1 MFLKKFDYL
10 SYPLTLYFNNY
21 SSHSSIISG
30 IITII
35 TYLLCFILTIYVSKD
50 FLFKENPN
58 AYTYN
63 KVIYD
68 AGSFP
73 LNSSSMFHF
82 VYISPSLNINEG
94 YFEIFGILNNYV
106 NIFNDD
112 GHRINFDHYMYKPCV
127 NIKVKDNKI
136 HNLIDFELYNT
147 SFCISSFY
155 NSSTKDIIS
164 INDKKFIYPILS
176 HGMSHPNST
185 FYGIFFQKCINST
198 LNNNNCKSEKEINSF
213 MSQQTNIGVDIIN
226 QEIDVKNYKEPFI
239 KSFYKITSGLS
250 EGFTAN
256 HLNFQP
262 LIIKSHDKLFLSN
275 KAHEEISYIFEENER
290 QEWKSE
296 YGIFNCVYLWMQ
308 NKAIIFERNYKRL
321 ENVLADAGG
330 IIKIL
335 ITIGTWIN
343 YFFAKFITYRD
354 INLIIRKY
362 IDINENIRATQLVK
376 LKNKV
381 DIFSTA
387 NRNLGISQFSHF
399 SQFANKNKYISNN
412 NDIIVNVIDN
422 DNDDNNESICMKN
435 IINKTNINKN
445 SNKNINLNCSS
456 LKLNHYSNNSFSV
469 LKEKKKS
476 TDKQSNFVVDSPS
489 NINFR
494 KTKNYNSFYEKT
506 KFKFKD
512 YLMYILNI
520 NKCSKKLRK
529 RKQVNYV
536 FIIEKYYK
544 KIISEEE
551 MFYLAYEVNS
561 LRNYIDNEKNKR
573 VKINKNRSAYSNK
586 IIDVFSNIFK
596 LN

>member
-68 AGSFP
+68 AGLFP

-112 GHRINFDHYMYKPCV
+112 GHRINFDHYMYKPCI

-155 NSSTKDIIS
+155 NSSTKDVIS

-262 LIIKSHDKLFLSN
+262 LIIKSHDKIFLSN
-275 KAHEEISYIFEENER
+275 KAHEEVSYIFEENER

-362 IDINENIRATQLVK
+362 IDIHENLKVSQLIK
-376 LKNKV
+376 LKNSSIIKK
-381 DIFSTA
+381 
-387 NRNLGISQFSHF
+387 NLDLNQITSFSHYL
-399 SQFANKNKYISNN
+399 STKIRKNN
-412 NDIIVNVIDN
+412 NNH
-422 DNDDNNESICMKN
+422 S
-435 IINKTNINKN
+435 TNLDG
-445 SNKNINLNCSS
+445 SV
-456 LKLNHYSNNSFSV
+456 LKLNNCLGQIQNS
-469 LKEKKKS
+469 KKK
-476 TDKQSNFVVDSPS
+476 KNNKKHVNIVESPS
-489 NINFR
+489 NIKFR
-494 KTKNYNSFYEKT
+494 RNRNLSSQVENSKIT
-506 KFKFKD
+506 FKD
-512 YLMYILNI
+512 YFKWIINNYKCTNNI
-520 NKCSKKLRK
+520 KKN
-529 RKQVNYV
+529 RKQVNYLH
-536 FIIEKYYK
+536 IIEKYYQ

-551 MFYLAYEVNS
+551 MFYLAYEVNYM
-561 LRNYIDNEKNKR
+561 RNYVNNVEND
-573 VKINKNRSAYSNK
+573 NKNIHNSGR
-586 IIDVFSNIFK
+586 IIDKISSLFK

>member
-68 AGSFP
+68 AGLFP

-155 NSSTKDIIS
+155 NSSTKDVIS

-185 FYGIFFQKCINST
+185 YYGIFFQKCINST

-262 LIIKSHDKLFLSN
+262 LIIKSHDKIFLSN
-275 KAHEEISYIFEENER
+275 KAHEEVSYIFEENER

-362 IDINENIRATQLVK
+362 IDIHENLKVSQLIK
-376 LKNKV
+376 LKNSSIIKK
-381 DIFSTA
+381 
-387 NRNLGISQFSHF
+387 NLDLNQITSFSHYL
-399 SQFANKNKYISNN
+399 STKIRKNN
-412 NDIIVNVIDN
+412 NNH
-422 DNDDNNESICMKN
+422 S
-435 IINKTNINKN
+435 TNLDG
-445 SNKNINLNCSS
+445 SV
-456 LKLNHYSNNSFSV
+456 LKLNNCLGQIQNS
-469 LKEKKKS
+469 KKK
-476 TDKQSNFVVDSPS
+476 KNNKKHVNIVESPS
-489 NINFR
+489 NIKFR
-494 KTKNYNSFYEKT
+494 RNRNLPSQVENSKIT
-506 KFKFKD
+506 FKD
-512 YLMYILNI
+512 YFKWIINNYKCTNNI
-520 NKCSKKLRK
+520 KKN
-529 RKQVNYV
+529 RKQVNYLH
-536 FIIEKYYK
+536 IIEKYYQ

-551 MFYLAYEVNS
+551 MFYLAYEVNYM
-561 LRNYIDNEKNKR
+561 RNYVNNVEND
-573 VKINKNRSAYSNK
+573 NKNIHNSGR
-586 IIDVFSNIFK
+586 IIDKISSLFK

>member
-1 MFLKKFDYL
+1 MFFKKFDLL
-10 SYPLTLYFNNY
+10 SYPLTLYFNNH
-21 SSHSSIISG
+21 SSHRSIISG

-35 TYLLCFILTIYVSKD
+35 TYLICIILTAYLSLD
-50 FLFKENPN
+50 FIFKKNPN
-58 AYTYN
+58 SYTYN
-63 KVIYD
+63 RVIKD
-68 AGSFP
+68 AGLFP
-73 LNSSSMFHF
+73 FNESSMFHF
-82 VYISPSLNINEG
+82 VFISPKDIPEG
-94 YFEIFGILNNYV
+94 YFEVIGIINNYV
-106 NIFNDD
+106 NIYNND
-112 GHRINFDHYMYKPCV
+112 GNRSNFDHWVYKPCK
-127 NIKVKDNKI
+127 NIKIKEQKI
-136 HNLIDFELYNT
+136 INLIDYEIYNL
-147 SFCISSFY
+147 SLCISSFY
-155 NSSTKDIIS
+155 NSTSNTFLS
-164 INDKKFIYPILS
+164 INDSNFNYPILA
-176 HGMSHPNST
+176 HGTSHPNKT

-198 LNNNNCKSEKEINSF
+198 LNKNNCKSEEEINHYI
-213 MSQQTNIGVDIIN
+213 SQHTSIGIN
-226 QEIDVKNYKEPFI
+226 LLNHEIEVLNYKSPFI
-239 KSFYKITSGLS
+239 SSLYTLNSGFS
-250 EGFTAN
+250 DGFSAN

-262 LIIKSHDKLFLSN
+262 LVIKTHDKLFLSN
-275 KAHEEISYIFEENER
+275 KEYQEISYLFEQNEI

-296 YGIFNCVYLWMQ
+296 VGIKGCIYFWMQ
-308 NKAIIFERNYKRL
+308 NKAIVYERYYKRL

-330 IIKIL
+330 IIKIV
-335 ITIGTWIN
+335 ITFGTWIN
-343 YFFAKFITYRD
+343 HFFAKYVTYKD